1 MSERTLRDR
10 IRIVEME
17 HRGTFGVKFKAKIEG
32 IVIAR
37 SRHKE
42 GCLEYALERLTKLG
56 VTAETPTWDIA
67 ALLKRQENGEIP

>member
-17 HRGTFGVKFKAKIEG
+17 HRGTFGIKWKAKIEG
-32 IVIAR
+32 LVIAL
-37 SRHKE
+37 SRHEE
-42 GCLEYALERLTKLG
+42 GLIDTALERLAKLG

-67 ALLKRQENGEIP
+67 ALLKRQENGETP

>member
-1 MSERTLRDR
+1 MSKRTLRDR
-10 IRIVEME
+10 IRVVEME

-32 IVIAR
+32 LVIAL
-37 SRHKE
+37 SRREE
-42 GCLEYALERLTKLG
+42 GCLEHALERLAKLG